1 VSAQPAQFL
10 FQLRRNIVI
19 EGDLQLAELELGAF
33 LPGALTGLED
43 LAAAVVEAPVLRTLA
58 GCGTLGN
65 HSRPKGRQGYAALGS
80 LELLPEL
87 IRRLSFVQRLYCLTE
102 DSDAARQFL
111 RTVEQ
116 TLGPVLTWQSQEGQL
131 VIQAVPHYAL
141 IELSEVV
148 ARQSSGVAEM
158 KRNLDAL
165 LAALLDRTSE
175 RHAAQVAE
183 KALSAG
189 STTSHLSHDIHY
201 YKAKFFPRMVRSLLN
216 VCSQRLGPG
225 PHRAMDNFAG
235 SGTTLLEAAL
245 LGIPSVGVDLDPLSV
260 MIAKAKLEVLQ
271 LDADYLASEAAKV
284 LQGIQAQMSGQL
296 SLFAGSSAAVPD
308 EDVVFP
314 AWLMKNRQMNAT
326 IARDLNRE
334 IRAVKAG
341 VAAGAPDVQNILRV
355 LMSDAISR
363 KIRMRFLGTGVGRFA
378 LTFAVTS
385 MVRHFSTAVSQYV
398 KVAATCEWLR
408 ETVHLTLADA
418 QVVTADTRHIPD
430 ELGMFDLLVTSPPY
444 LPASS
449 GRESYTKARSPSLI
463 ALGMRRH
470 DDVDLLVD
478 ETIGSME
485 GNGVDLEQLRPEERV
500 IVDWLATD
508 ELRAIKAAPT
518 ARYFLD
524 MRATFAEMR
533 RVLSPGAL
541 AVVVSGKQS
550 TFYQFSTRT
559 ALHVVEAAQLLA
571 TEAESVGF
579 TVESLIDVQLNKSNR
594 NARPRSLDDY
604 YETLIV
610 LKQPDRYRP
619 SHIKA

>member
-1 VSAQPAQFL
+1 VSAQPARFV

-19 EGDLQLAELELGAF
+19 EGDLQLAELELSAF
-33 LPGALTGLED
+33 LPGDVVGLDE
-43 LAAAVVEAPVLRTLA
+43 LAVAGTDIPLLRILP
-58 GCGTLGN
+58 GFGTLGS
-65 HSRPKGRQGYAALGS
+65 HGRAKGRQGYASSGL
-80 LELLPEL
+80 LTLLPEL
-87 IRRLSFVQRLYCLTE
+87 IRRLTFIQRLYCLTDDTE
-102 DSDAARQFL
+102 SARQL
-111 RTVEQ
+111 LAAIEQ
-116 TLGPVLTWQSQEGQL
+116 TLGPVVSWRTDDDQL
-131 VIQAVPHYAL
+131 LIQAIPHYAL

-148 ARQSSGVAEM
+148 ARQSAGVADM

-165 LAALLDRTSE
+165 LAALLDRTTD
-175 RHAAQVAE
+175 RHAVQLAE

-225 PHRAMDNFAG
+225 PHRAIDNFAG
-235 SGTTLLEAAL
+235 SGTTLLEASL
-245 LGIPSVGVDLDPLSV
+245 LGIPSVGLDLDPLSV
-260 MIAKAKLEVLQ
+260 MIAKAKLEVMH
-271 LDADYLASEAAKV
+271 LDAEHLASEAARV
-284 LQGIQAQMSGQL
+284 LQAVQTHISGQMSPFGDT
-296 SLFAGSSAAVPD
+296 AATPD

-314 AWLMKNRQMNAT
+314 AWLMKNRQMNAA
-326 IARDLNRE
+326 IASDLNRE
-334 IRAVKAG
+334 IRAVKSG
-341 VAAGAPDVQNILRV
+341 VATGGPDVQNVLRV

-385 MVRHFSTAVSQYV
+385 VVKHFSTALSQYV

-408 ETVHLTLADA
+408 ETVHLALADA
-418 QVVTADTRHIPD
+418 QVVTADTRHIPA
-430 ELGMFDLLVTSPPY
+430 ELGLFDVLVTSPPY

-449 GRESYTKARSPSLI
+449 GRESYAKARAPSLI

-478 ETIGSME
+478 ESIGSME
-485 GNGVDLEQLRPEERV
+485 GNGVDLEQLWPEERAV
-500 IVDWLATD
+500 VDWLATD

-524 MRATFAEMR
+524 MRATFAEMHR
-533 RVLSPGAL
+533 MLSPGAL

-559 ALHVVEAAQLLA
+559 ALHVVEAAELLA
-571 TEAESVGF
+571 VEAKSVGF
-579 TVESLIDVQLNKSNR
+579 GVESLIDVQLNKSNR

-604 YETLIV
+604 YETLII
-610 LKQPDRYRP
+610 LQQPSCTP
-619 SHIKA
+619 